1 MTCRVSLT
9 RTARRHILSAA
20 EKGRGDGMKQ
30 SAKKILNAALDLSEP
45 DRVKVAEEL
54 LATLDGKPQKAV
66 DAAWAEEIERRTREI
81 EQGKVKPVPWSTLKK
96 SAMRRAR
103 AKT

>member
-1 MTCRVSLT
+1 
-9 RTARRHILSAA
+9 
-20 EKGRGDGMKQ
+20 MKQ
-30 SAKKILNAALDLSEP
+30 NAKKILNAALGLPEP

-54 LATLDGKPQKAV
+54 LAALGGEPQKGA

-81 EQGKVKPVPWSTLKK
+81 EAGKVKPVPWSKVKK

>member
-1 MTCRVSLT
+1 
-9 RTARRHILSAA
+9 
-20 EKGRGDGMKQ
+20 MKQ
-30 SAKKILNAALDLSEP
+30 SAKKILNAALGLPEP

-54 LATLDGKPQKAV
+54 LATLEGKPQKDA

-81 EQGKVKPVPWSTLKK
+81 EGGKVKPVSWAKVKK

>member
-1 MTCRVSLT
+1 M
-9 RTARRHILSAA
+9 
-20 EKGRGDGMKQ
+20 MQ
-30 SAKKILNAALDLSEP
+30 SAKKILNAALGLPEP

-54 LATLDGKPQKAV
+54 LATLDGKSQKDA
-66 DAAWAEEIERRTREI
+66 DAAWAEEIERRTGEI
-81 EQGKVKPVPWSTLKK
+81 EHGKVKPIPWSKVKK

>member
-1 MTCRVSLT
+1 
-9 RTARRHILSAA
+9 
-20 EKGRGDGMKQ
+20 MKQ
-30 SAKKILNAALDLSEP
+30 SAKKILNAALGLPEP

-54 LATLDGKPQKAV
+54 LATLEGKPEKDT
-66 DAAWAEEIERRTREI
+66 DAAWAEEIERRTGEI
-81 EQGKVKPVPWSTLKK
+81 EQGKVKPIPWSNVKK

>member
-1 MTCRVSLT
+1 
-9 RTARRHILSAA
+9 
-20 EKGRGDGMKQ
+20 MKQ
-30 SAKKILNAALDLSEP
+30 SAKKILNAALGLPEP

-54 LATLDGKPQKAV
+54 LATLEGKPEKAV
-66 DAAWAEEIERRTREI
+66 DAAWAEEIERRTGEI
-81 EQGKVKPVPWSTLKK
+81 EHGKVKPVPWSKVKK

>member
-1 MTCRVSLT
+1 
-9 RTARRHILSAA
+9 
-20 EKGRGDGMKQ
+20 MKQ
-30 SAKKILNAALDLSEP
+30 SAKQVLNAALGLPEP

-54 LATLDGKPQKAV
+54 LAALEGKPQKNA

-81 EQGKVKPVPWSTLKK
+81 EHGAVKPVPWSKVKK

>member
-1 MTCRVSLT
+1 
-9 RTARRHILSAA
+9 
-20 EKGRGDGMKQ
+20 MKQ
-30 SAKKILNAALDLSEP
+30 SAKKILNAALGLPES

-54 LATLDGKPQKAV
+54 LATLEGKPQKAV
-66 DAAWAEEIERRTREI
+66 DAAWAEEIERRTGEI
-81 EQGKVKPVPWSTLKK
+81 EQGKVKPAPWSKVKK